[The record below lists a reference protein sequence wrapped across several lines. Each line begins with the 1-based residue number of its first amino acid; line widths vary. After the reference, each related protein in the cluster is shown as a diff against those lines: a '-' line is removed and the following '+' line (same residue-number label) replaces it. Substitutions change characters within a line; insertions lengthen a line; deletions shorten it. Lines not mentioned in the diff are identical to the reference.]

1 MFNLP
6 NLLTLFRLGLLPFII
21 LLLFIPASWAAAVAL
36 TLYAI
41 GAATD
46 WLDGYIARKYD
57 QVSEF
62 GTFIDPISDKI
73 YVVTIM
79 LMLVATD
86 RVGALGTVLII
97 AILVREFAIS
107 GLREYLG
114 PKDIQVPVSKL
125 AKWKTSAQMVAIG
138 FLIIAPY
145 LFGGW
150 FIGIIAL
157 IGATALTLYTGWDYL
172 KIGFEHMKIELNSDQ
187 AGENE

>member
-36 TLYAI
+36 TFYAL

-46 WLDGYIARKYD
+46 WLDGYVARKYD

-62 GTFIDPISDKI
+62 GAFLDPISDKI

-86 RVGALGTVLII
+86 RVTGIWVLLVL
-97 AILVREFAIS
+97 AILIREFVIS

-114 PKDIQVPVSKL
+114 PKDVKVPVSEL
-125 AKWKTSAQMVAIG
+125 AKWKTASQMVATG
-138 FLIIAPY
+138 LLIIAPY
-145 LFGGW
+145 MFGGTAL
-150 FIGIIAL
+150 GILAL
-157 IGATALTLYTGWDYL
+157 IGATGLTLYTAWNYL
-172 KIGFEHMKIELNSDQ
+172 KIGFEHMKIDLGDEKTDS
-187 AGENE
+187 EE